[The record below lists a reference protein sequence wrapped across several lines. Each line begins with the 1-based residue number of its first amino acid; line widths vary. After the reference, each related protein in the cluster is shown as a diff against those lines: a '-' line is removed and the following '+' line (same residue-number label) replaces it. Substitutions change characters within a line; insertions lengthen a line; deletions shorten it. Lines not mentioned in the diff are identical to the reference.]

1 MSHAFRLPSLISAA
15 ALAVVGLAA
24 CGGSTIGTSQVESN
38 VSTKFADQG
47 VTLRETS
54 CEDVDA
60 EVGAAVR
67 CTALNPQDTKLFI
80 EGKVTKI
87 DGDKGSFE
95 VVAARGEA
103 KGTAVAA
110 DAKALLEA
118 EVGEEAESM
127 TCPDTVAMPT
137 KEPVRCTLT
146 VAGGTRY
153 GVDVS
158 IDGKGKISTEVDTE
172 PVS

>member
-1 MSHAFRLPSLISAA
+1 MSHPIRLSLLISTAVVAA
-15 ALAVVGLAA
+15 AGLAG
-24 CGGSTIGTSQVESN
+24 CGGSTIDTSQVEST
-38 VSTKFADQG
+38 VSAKFADQG
-47 VTLRETS
+47 ITLRETS

-80 EGKVTKI
+80 EGTVTKI
-87 DGDKGSFE
+87 DGDQGSFE

-118 EVGEEAESM
+118 EVGEQAEGM

-137 KEPVRCTLT
+137 TQPVRCTLT
-146 VAGGTRY
+146 VAGGARY
-153 GVDVS
+153 GVSVS
-158 IDGKGKISTEVDTE
+158 IDDKGKISTVVDDE
-172 PVS
+172 PIS